1 MSLYNMIFGVNPSA
15 YFLLPLIGVKLDDI
29 PRLRD
34 CFLSDDNDK
43 QIEVMTRTGGGN
55 RETYEAENAGL
66 QANPNY
72 VDDRDM
78 DEFDS
83 TYALFTFNVPV
94 GFHADLEL
102 LFDQKLSE
110 TSQSYK
116 DAVMSFWDGAG
127 DDFKAKMREALGV

>member
-1 MSLYNMIFGVNPSA
+1 MSLYNMLFGVNPST
-15 YFLLPLIGVKLDDI
+15 YFLLPLIGIPLDNI
-29 PRLRD
+29 PRYRD

-55 RETYEAENAGL
+55 REAYEAENAAL

-83 TYALFTFNVPV
+83 TYALFTFNVPAE
-94 GFHADLEL
+94 FHADLEL
-102 LFDQKLSE
+102 LYDQKLRE
-110 TSQSYK
+110 TSQAYK
-116 DAVMSFWDGAG
+116 DTVMTFWDGAS
-127 DDFKAKMREALGV
+127 DDFKAKLRETLGV